1 MRVDP
6 ASGRMNDETQ
16 RAPVVCGLKEE
27 AMDFNICKFR
37 KHVPIGIPD
46 LAPVTKDVEKHLQG
60 QGFSVHSER
69 ISTGG

>member
-1 MRVDP
+1 
-6 ASGRMNDETQ
+6 
-16 RAPVVCGLKEE
+16 
-27 AMDFNICKFR
+27 MDFNICKFR